1 MTVIYRDYSKAR
13 IGWLP
18 FGLTGWQAGVIAGSV
33 LPVFIAVN
41 RGAWASAGLLLLAS
55 VAVTLVTVVPVRGR
69 SATGW
74 LVASTAFVTGGVA
87 GWTRFRSRA
96 ARGGVENLDQ
106 ADLPGSLAGVEIHEG
121 PPSGLEGRRVALIQN
136 HAARTWAVT
145 AAIVHP
151 GLGMRDADERS
162 RMAQGLADLI
172 DQAGRG
178 ELVDEVLFLTRTV
191 PEDGAERDQWT
202 ARHRRG
208 PGGQV
213 RAINNDLQQILTG
226 ASVRTET
233 FVTVVVPETR
243 LGKAAREAGRGIEAR
258 AQVLYGVMAE
268 IEAQL
273 KGGMSCTNITW
284 LTSPE
289 LAVACRT
296 GFAPGDRAGI
306 VDALT
311 AAAAGVEVNT
321 QVPWAMAGP
330 SGADV
335 VARHYSHDAWNSISS
350 TLRLPVKG
358 ALLGALAPILAP
370 SATGERRSFLVAY
383 PILSQRKAARAAAS
397 GEWAADVGSALREKA
412 RMRQSTKVG
421 DEVAQ
426 VRAREE
432 RLSRGSAMTQPYAV
446 CTVTVPKTLRVAEYG
461 RRLDGAIRAAG
472 FAGLRLD
479 MAQDVAFAASV
490 VPMGISLTRRGDG

>member
-1 MTVIYRDYSKAR
+1 MTVIFRDYSKAR
-13 IGWLP
+13 LGWLP
-18 FGLTGWQAGVIAGSV
+18 FGLTGWQAATVTLSV
-33 LPVFIAVN
+33 LPVFIALN
-41 RGAWASAGLLLLAS
+41 RGAWASAGMFLIVSA
-55 VAVTLVTVVPVRGR
+55 AVTLVTVVPVRGR

-74 LVASTAFVTGGVA
+74 LTAAAAFVIGGLA
-87 GWTRFRSRA
+87 GWTVFRSKA
-96 ARGGVENLDQ
+96 SSGSVEDLAE
-106 ADLPGSLAGVEIHEG
+106 ADLPGSLAGVEVHEG
-121 PPSGLEGRRVALIQN
+121 PPSGLEGRRVAMIQN
-136 HAARTWAVT
+136 HATRTWAVT
-145 AAIVHP
+145 ATLVHP
-151 GLGMRDADERS
+151 GLGMRDGDERA
-162 RMAQGLADLI
+162 RMAQGLSDLI

-178 ELVDEVLFLTRTV
+178 ELVDEILFLVRTV

-213 RAINNDLQQILTG
+213 RIINDELQQILTG
-226 ASVRTET
+226 ASVRTEA

-243 LGKAAREAGRGIEAR
+243 LARAAKEAGRGIDAR

-273 KGGMSCTNITW
+273 KGGMGCTSVDW

-311 AAAAGVEVNT
+311 AAAGGVEVNT
-321 QVPWAMAGP
+321 EVPWAMAGP

-370 SATGERRSFLVAY
+370 SSAGERRSFVVAY
-383 PILSQRKAARAAAS
+383 PIMTPRKAARAVAS
-397 GEWAADVGSALREKA
+397 GEWAADVGGGLRQKA
-412 RMRQSTKVG
+412 KMRESTTMR
-421 DEVAQ
+421 DEAAQ

-432 RLSRGSAMTQPYAV
+432 RVARGSAMTQPYAV

-479 MAQDVAFAASV
+479 LAQDVAFAASV
-490 VPMGISLTRRGDG
+490 VPMGISLTRRGDA